1 VIRAGQP
8 AHDLSFPTIPAH
20 LAVVA
25 KRDGLTPLRAGSWDF
40 LVRPVRGV
48 VLVYVAPAVRH
59 G

>member
-8 AHDLSFPTIPAH
+8 AHDLTVPTIPAH

-25 KRDGLTPLRAGSWDF
+25 ERDGLTPLRGGSWDY
-40 LVRPVRGV
+40 LVRPVGNV
-48 VLVYVAPAVRH
+48 NLVYQAPAVRH